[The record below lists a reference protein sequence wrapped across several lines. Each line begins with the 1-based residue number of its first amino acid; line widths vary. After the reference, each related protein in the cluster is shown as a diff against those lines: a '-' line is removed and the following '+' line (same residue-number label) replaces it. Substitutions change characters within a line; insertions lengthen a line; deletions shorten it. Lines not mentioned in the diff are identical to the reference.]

1 MGQDFKIKTMNW
13 GKGITLVI
21 IAFMA
26 FIVSMV
32 FRAFGRDADLVRED
46 YYENE
51 VNFDNNKESVL
62 NYKALADSVQIIK
75 KPEGVVIYFPPIFD
89 NSTQGKIKFYRP
101 DNKKF
106 DREFSIQLEQL
117 NEQNLAY
124 TNFKEGYYDVTIDWM
139 AKGKSYRYQSNISF

>member
-1 MGQDFKIKTMNW
+1 MNW

-21 IAFMA
+21 IAFMT

-51 VNFDNNKESVL
+51 INFDNNKESTI
-62 NYKALADSVQIIK
+62 NYNQLAEKIEITK
-75 KPEGVVIYFPPIFD
+75 KPEGIIVHYPSVITKNTVGQI
-89 NSTQGKIKFYRP
+89 NFYRP
-101 DNKKF
+101 DNKKL
-106 DREFSIQLEQL
+106 DREFAIQPENL

-124 TNFKEGYYDVTIDWM
+124 SNFKEGYYDITIDWLSE
-139 AKGKSYRYQSNISF
+139 KKSYRYQSNISF